1 MISHEQSF
9 TLSVQ
14 SCTLV
19 MITVLEMFFDRN
31 NYQKDIIKTTYWRS
45 VKLKVV
51 VCHYVNYV
59 HQLPVQH
66 VQVHLYACW

>member
-1 MISHEQSF
+1 
-9 TLSVQ
+9 
-14 SCTLV
+14 

-51 VCHYVNYV
+51 VCYYVIYV

-66 VQVHLYACW
+66 VQIHVYMHVGDCHILNRGLFLSP